1 MPSLPRG
8 RGGSQLPR
16 STASQHWDLSFC
28 FLDGLWSGE
37 ERGRGQDCT
46 RPPRDSL
53 LLCVGGQGGHS
64 DGLQQSGGHAGA
76 DGQAVAGA
84 LEGEIWRGEQR
95 LQDADEAESRAA
107 FRNEIHL
114 VFVRTVK
121 GWDFV
126 KLFWPRHRINN
137 PRLLSHETPEVSFFL

>member
-16 STASQHWDLSFC
+16 TTASQHWDLSFC
-28 FLDGLWSGE
+28 FLDGFWGGE
-37 ERGRGQDCT
+37 ERGRGQNCT
-46 RPPRDSL
+46 RSSRDSV
-53 LLCVGGQGGHS
+53 LLCTGGQGGHS
-64 DGLQQSGGHAGA
+64 DGLQQSGGHASG
-76 DGQAVAGA
+76 DGQAVARA
-84 LEGEIWRGEQR
+84 LEGKIWRGEER

-137 PRLLSHETPEVSFFL
+137 LRLLSHKTPEVSFFL